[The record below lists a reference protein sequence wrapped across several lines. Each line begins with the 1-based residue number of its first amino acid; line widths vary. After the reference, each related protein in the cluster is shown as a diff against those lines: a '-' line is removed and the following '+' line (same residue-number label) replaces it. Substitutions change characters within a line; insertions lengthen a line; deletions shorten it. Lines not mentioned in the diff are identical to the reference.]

1 LAKGEGRID
10 QIGFSLHKNII
21 DKKEAEQLLGL
32 EVQQGGEE
40 VQERNSVAHLRR
52 FMFASTY
59 ANRLRQV

>member
-10 QIGFSLHKNII
+10 QIGFSLHKNLI
-21 DKKEAEQLLGL
+21 DKKEAEQSHGL

-40 VQERNSVAHLRR
+40 VQERNSVAYLRR
-52 FMFASTY
+52 FMFPFIY